1 MKLYTTDFIS
11 GKEFETLQMVR
22 GSVVFSKNVVRD
34 VFAGLKTNIGGEI
47 AGETEMLNDARNIA
61 IERMTREAAAVGA
74 DAIVNVRFA
83 TASVMAGSAEIIAY
97 GTAVK
102 FKN

>member
-34 VFAGLKTNIGGEI
+34 VFAGLKTII
-47 AGETEMLNDARNIA
+47 V
-61 IERMTREAAAVGA
+61 ERDMGRPMPTLREALTS
-74 DAIVNVRFA
+74 ILQ
-83 TASVMAGSAEIIAY
+83 T
-97 GTAVK
+97 
-102 FKN
+102 

>member
-34 VFAGLKTNIGGEI
+34 VFAGLKTIIGGEI
-47 AGETEMLNDARNIA
+47 AGYTEMLNDARNIA

-74 DAIVNVRFA
+74 DAIVNVRFS